1 MMSKLSIFLS
11 ITTGSLVVFA
21 DLPIFFLFGIV
32 YIGIRIEL
40 DKIEKKP
47 YPILSNLF
55 MSSIIGWAASFG
67 VKKFYPSWYEGDVR
81 IFTMLV
87 VTLFAYA
94 IVLFLMKNETI
105 QKLVE
110 KYINKFFKDENS
122 SDS

>member
-21 DLPIFFLFGIV
+21 DLPIFFLFGVV

-55 MSSIIGWAASFG
+55 MSSVIGWASSFG
-67 VKKFYPSWYEGDVR
+67 VKHYFPQFYQGDIR
-81 IFTMLV
+81 ILTMLV

-110 KYINKFFKDENS
+110 KYINKFFKDES
-122 SDS
+122 SSNN